1 MGRLSSHVPSPC
13 NGNSCA
19 CRYLR
24 HSATTSGQC
33 SQLHYSVQADPAI
46 IAQEGASLAA
56 LKLLDGISA
65 LQLMMGALVHAV
77 RESLAG
83 GKRQLKL
90 AEARTLAYII
100 GNIDELSALTV
111 AAVQIHVLGTK
122 FVMAIGGINDAFCTE
137 PLQGGDRL
145 D

>member
-1 MGRLSSHVPSPC
+1 
-13 NGNSCA
+13 
-19 CRYLR
+19 
-24 HSATTSGQC
+24 
-33 SQLHYSVQADPAI
+33 
-46 IAQEGASLAA
+46 
-56 LKLLDGISA
+56 
-65 LQLMMGALVHAV
+65 MMGALVHAV
-77 RESLAG
+77 REYLAG

-111 AAVQIHVLGTK
+111 ATVQIHVQGTK
-122 FVMAIGGINDAFCTE
+122 FVMAIGEINDAFCTE